1 MNAPM
6 MENEE
11 DDGERL
17 ESVHKRGEDFD
28 QEKLHAF
35 PISSATIFF

>member
-1 MNAPM
+1 MATRMNSPM

-17 ESVHKRGEDFD
+17 DMIEKKGEMYV
-28 QEKLHAF
+28 
-35 PISSATIFF
+35 